1 MRAGKH
7 GGRTGREKQAKMSM
21 VDVLGVGGTLLYGFK
36 VAIIGMTVVFVGLII
51 LIAMIHVISAVLNYA
66 LAKKTDAEGSPSDLS
81 PVRDWPSDQDQHEMV
96 AVIAA
101 AVAAAE
107 DEDGDEIAAV
117 IAAALA
123 ALDENQGSP
132 IRIMSRTIRENS
144 PVWSMRGRVETM
156 GTR

>member
-1 MRAGKH
+1 MN
-7 GGRTGREKQAKMSM
+7 M
-21 VDVLGVGGTLLYGFK
+21 VEAFGVGGTLLYGFN
-36 VAIIGMTVVFVGLII
+36 VAIIGMVVVFVGLII
-51 LIAMIHVISAVLNYA
+51 LIAMIHAISAVLNYTF
-66 LAKKTDAEGSPSDLS
+66 AKKTETDEIQADLS
-81 PVRDWPSDQDQHEMV
+81 PVRDWAPDQDQDEIV
-96 AVIAA
+96 AVMAA

-107 DEDGDEIAAV
+107 NEDEDEIAAV

-132 IRIMSRTIRENS
+132 IRIMSRAIRENA